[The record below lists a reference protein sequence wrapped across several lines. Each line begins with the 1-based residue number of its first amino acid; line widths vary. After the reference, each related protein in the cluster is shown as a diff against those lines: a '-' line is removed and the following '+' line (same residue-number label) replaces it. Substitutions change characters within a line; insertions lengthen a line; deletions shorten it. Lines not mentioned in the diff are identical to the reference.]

1 MGTYSLE
8 ELIKRWTKHDL
19 TPEQVIGQMLQV
31 LQELKQRVEDLEQR
45 MRPEG
50 IITPTKRRS

>member
-1 MGTYSLE
+1 MGTYSLD
-8 ELIKRWTKHDL
+8 ELIQRWWKHDL

-31 LQELKQRVEDLEQR
+31 LQELKRRMDDLEQR

-50 IITPTKRRS
+50 VITPTKRK